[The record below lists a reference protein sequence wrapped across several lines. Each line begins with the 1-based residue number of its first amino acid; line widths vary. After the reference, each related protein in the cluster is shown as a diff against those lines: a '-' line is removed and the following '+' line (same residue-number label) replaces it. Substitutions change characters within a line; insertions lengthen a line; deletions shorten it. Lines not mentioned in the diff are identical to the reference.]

1 MTSLPPELLS
11 LIAAT
16 RGFLPAEEGA
26 ALYELC
32 HRAPASRSQP
42 IVEIGSYCGRSTLY
56 MGHAAKEMNATV
68 LAVDHH
74 YGSEENYPP
83 FPYLDA
89 TIISPL
95 TSRIDT
101 LEAFRGTIRL
111 AGLEP
116 WVVAVIGNSPTVA
129 QATRVRAAMIFI
141 DGGHGGLPCWMD
153 YISWTPQIVEGGI
166 LAIHDVFEDPSDG
179 GRPPYEIYLA
189 ARHSGDFEEIARVG
203 SLAAFRRVRGISR

>member
-1 MTSLPPELLS
+1 MSLPPKLTD

-16 RGFLPAEEGA
+16 RGFLPREEGE
-26 ALYELC
+26 ALYGLC
-32 HRAPASRSQP
+32 RQAPASRSQP

-56 MGHAAKEMNATV
+56 LGHAAKEMDATV
-68 LAVDHH
+68 VAVDHH
-74 YGSEENYPP
+74 RGSEENYPP

-89 TIISPL
+89 TLISPF

-101 LEAFRGTIRL
+101 LQAFRETIRL

-116 WVVAVIGNSPTVA
+116 WVMALIGNSPTVA
-129 QATRVRAAMIFI
+129 EATGIRAAMVFI

-153 YISWTPQIVEGGI
+153 YISWTPRLVKGGI
-166 LAIHDVFEDPSDG
+166 LAIHDVFEDPSEG

-203 SLAAFRRVRGISR
+203 SLAGFRKVRA